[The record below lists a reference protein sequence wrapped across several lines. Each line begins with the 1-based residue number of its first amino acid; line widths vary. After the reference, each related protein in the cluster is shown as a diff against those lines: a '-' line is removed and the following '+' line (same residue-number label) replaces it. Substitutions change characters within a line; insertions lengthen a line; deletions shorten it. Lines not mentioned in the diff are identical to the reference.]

1 MSISDDLLK
10 KAKESLLWREMISP
24 EYYGTGANKHDDVN
38 TGLPAWKIVP
48 AAPPANLVITKPES
62 FLFQFQEINGFF
74 FKRNV
79 LRNKDADLEK
89 QKPFQDVPQKDGLGN
104 VVQST
109 ALQFNDVNAV
119 STSLASNGAPES
131 LSDRSGEMRSLL
143 QENSLRSRPLMV

>member
-1 MSISDDLLK
+1 MSISDDVLK

-24 EYYGTGANKHDDVN
+24 EYNGVGAKKNGDVN
-38 TGLPAWKIVP
+38 TGGPAGKIAP
-48 AAPPANLVITKPES
+48 AAPPANLVITKAEIFS
-62 FLFQFQEINGFF
+62 FQEINGFF

-79 LRNKDADLEK
+79 LGNKDAALEK
-89 QKPFQDVPQKDGLGN
+89 QNPFQDVQLRNGVEN

-109 ALQFNDVNAV
+109 ALQFNDVNAM
-119 STSLASNGAPES
+119 STLLASNGAPES

>member
-1 MSISDDLLK
+1 MSISADLLK

-24 EYYGTGANKHDDVN
+24 EYYGTGANKDSDVN
-38 TGLPAWKIVP
+38 TGEPAGKVVP
-48 AAPPANLVITKPES
+48 AAPPANLVISKPES
-62 FLFQFQEINGFF
+62 FSFQEINGFF

-79 LRNKDADLEK
+79 LSNKDAALEK
-89 QKPFQDVPQKDGLGN
+89 QKPFQDVPPSNGLGN

-109 ALQFNDVNAV
+109 VLQFNDANAV
-119 STSLASNGAPES
+119 STLLASNGAPES